1 MNRPDLGGPT
11 VFWREKSRHRA
22 EIPSDLVPA
31 LAALARANGIDTQG
45 AQWETKT
52 VETILRLI
60 IFGGL
65 TPQAIAAQAIGSTPS
80 RPAPPSPSPAPI
92 AVLSLS

>member
-1 MNRPDLGGPT
+1 MNRPDLGNPE

-22 EIPSDLVPA
+22 EIPADLVPA
-31 LAALARANGIDTQG
+31 LAALARANGIDTQTDK
-45 AQWETKT
+45 WESKT

-65 TPQAIAAQAIGSTPS
+65 TPQAIAAQAIGSTS
-80 RPAPPSPSPAPI
+80 RPTPPSPPPAAPI